1 MDVNDPEPESEIEA
15 SESTGSDR
23 EKGETNESP
32 NSGSDTEDFDYLK
45 DANAHNAL
53 VMFAVNACI
62 GLEIV
67 SRVEMK
73 NFGYARMRT
82 AAMRFVI
89 ITASNSA
96 LLMKIGT

>member
-1 MDVNDPEPESEIEA
+1 MRALAPTA
-15 SESTGSDR
+15 R
-23 EKGETNESP
+23 KGKQIKALIPALTPRISITLRMP
-32 NSGSDTEDFDYLK
+32 MRM
-45 DANAHNAL
+45 NAL

-67 SRVEMK
+67 SRVDMK
-73 NFGYARMRT
+73 NLGYARMRT